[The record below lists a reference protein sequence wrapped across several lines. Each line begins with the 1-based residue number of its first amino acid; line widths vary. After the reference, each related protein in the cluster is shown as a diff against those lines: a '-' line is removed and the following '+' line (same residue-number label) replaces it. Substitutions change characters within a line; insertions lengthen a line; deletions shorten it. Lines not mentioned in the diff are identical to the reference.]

1 VKCRGRDQAIS
12 WIIMLK
18 HGAAGENSD
27 SSRDWQDL
35 QTKRL
40 QQLGEIINRTDIAWK
55 LKAAAIDQEGQ
66 LPQRDVGDGQLAL
79 LPVFLQGCSGTNA
92 EARWSIGPNRGMGV
106 SQMIRIT
113 TPLHIRDPMDH
124 IAKGD
129 AITQI
134 QQPLA
139 GLFGRVPL
147 QSDAGNGSSAGC
159 HLQLF
164 TAWTRLRKA
173 GRFYRK
179 SETETRAMAATPFC
193 TNILYRILATPRLS
207 RFQQSA
213 KTSLRQ
219 P

>member
-1 VKCRGRDQAIS
+1 
-12 WIIMLK
+12 MLK

-40 QQLGEIINRTDIAWK
+40 QQPGEIVNRTDIAWK

-124 IAKGD
+124 IAK
-129 AITQI
+129 
-134 QQPLA
+134 
-139 GLFGRVPL
+139 
-147 QSDAGNGSSAGC
+147 
-159 HLQLF
+159 
-164 TAWTRLRKA
+164 
-173 GRFYRK
+173 
-179 SETETRAMAATPFC
+179 
-193 TNILYRILATPRLS
+193 
-207 RFQQSA
+207 
-213 KTSLRQ
+213 
-219 P
+219 